1 MKPTTICFVAIL
13 AVLRVW
19 ADDAPTRGAY
29 HLLKEIPV
37 GGDNWWD
44 YMSVDSG
51 AHRLYVAHGTKVE
64 VIDIEKNVPAGAITD
79 VPGAH
84 GFALAPELGLGFSS
98 NGRENKAGIVDLK
111 TLKTVM
117 KVDTGGKPDA
127 IMYEPTQQEVY
138 SFNGDGKSVTVF
150 AAKTGKVVATIPLAG
165 QPEFGVTDGAGKVFC
180 NLEDTAE
187 VVAIDAKTHAVTA
200 TWPLKPAGTPTGLAI
215 DIAHHRLFSG
225 CRSGALV
232 MLDSVTGQVVAS
244 VRIGGNVDAVWF
256 DPGTQM
262 AFASCG
268 GGTVT
273 IAHEDSPEKLTVV
286 QTLKTAPG
294 SRTMALDPQTHR
306 IYLAA
311 IKMAPAEAGQKPKIV
326 PGSFQIFVYTPE
338 P

>member
-268 GGTVT
+268 DGTVT
-273 IAHEDSPEKLTVV
+273 IAREDSPEKLTVV